1 MELELKTNKG
11 TENAKENLRK
21 FEDRM
26 KHRAISQ
33 SVFIHLTKAGLAA
46 YD

>member
-33 SVFIHLTKAGLAA
+33 SVLHSPDQSRTGCI
-46 YD
+46 